1 MLFDWIITTISGVAL
16 GLTLSG
22 CVLMRIR
29 WAPEIRVRY
38 GERHRQL
45 YWLLNFI
52 LMIVIANLG
61 LYALRRLLAGGP
73 LEGALAPEVCFAII
87 ALMLPL
93 GLLYLR
99 VRPR

>member
-1 MLFDWIITTISGVAL
+1 MLIDWIITTISGVAL
-16 GLTLSG
+16 GLTLYG

-61 LYALRRLLAGGP
+61 LYTLRRLL
-73 LEGALAPEVCFAII
+73 
-87 ALMLPL
+87 
-93 GLLYLR
+93 
-99 VRPR
+99 VRRTARRRARA